1 MQHFVLE
8 KCFTVIFTV
17 HQNPLRQVLLYI
29 LKPKQRKDKIT
40 RVLERINNW
49 VTMRPLSTKASH
61 FI

>member
-8 KCFTVIFTV
+8 KRFTVIFIV
-17 HQNPLRQVLLYI
+17 HQNPLRQVLNV
-29 LKPKQRKDKIT
+29 LKPMQRKDQIT

-49 VTMRPLSTKASH
+49 VTMRPLSAKASH